1 MSLQYRETI
10 DYLYGLKRLGIRP
23 GLHTMKG
30 LISIPGS
37 SLGELPVVH
46 IAGTNGKGSTSAM
59 IASVMS
65 EAGYRAGLYT
75 SPHLVRFNERFK
87 IGDKDISDEALCRVA
102 AKALDTAEKLKAE
115 SGLEATFF
123 EIATLMAILYFS
135 EQDVDI
141 AIMETGMGGRLDAT
155 NALTPIIS
163 VITGVAHDH
172 SAYLGHSI
180 EEIAAEKAGIIKKGV
195 PLISG
200 VTEAAP
206 ARVIE
211 DRAKALNKSRPLRLG
226 RDFRYTRVS
235 GGSFDYYGLNLSL
248 KGVESRLR
256 GGHQQKNAAIALAV
270 LESLQGAYPAVN
282 ETAMREG
289 LRKVNWPGR
298 FESVSCSPRIIL
310 DCAHNPEGASA
321 LAEAIKEYFP
331 PPATMT
337 LIAGISGDKDI
348 SGILSRLVPLA
359 RRVILTEARI
369 ERAAALREL
378 RKAARVLNKDCEEEP
393 SVELAVGRAMKSL
406 PAHEIIVIS
415 GSIFVVGEARGFLCN
430 RRSLQE
436 REGAC
441 GSAAIG

>member
-1 MSLQYRETI
+1 MSLRYRETI

-23 GLHTMKG
+23 GLDTTKG
-30 LISIPGS
+30 LLSILGN
-37 SLGELPVVH
+37 SLREIPIVH
-46 IAGTNGKGSTSAM
+46 LAGTNGKGSTSAM

-65 EAGYRAGLYT
+65 EAGYRVGLYT

-87 IGDKDISDEALCRVA
+87 ISGADISDEALCRVA
-102 AKALDTAEKLKAE
+102 AKVLEAAEKLKTK

-123 EIATLMAILYFS
+123 EIATLMALLYFS

-141 AIMETGMGGRLDAT
+141 AVMETGMGGRLDAT

-172 SAYLGHSI
+172 NAYLGHSI
-180 EEIAAEKAGIIKKGV
+180 EKIAAEKAGIIKKGV

-200 VTEAAP
+200 VMEAAP

-211 DRAKALNKSRPLRLG
+211 DTVKALKGRSPLRLG
-226 RDFRYTRVS
+226 RDFRYKGVS

-248 KGVESRLR
+248 KGMESRLR
-256 GGHQQKNAAIALAV
+256 GGHQHKNAAIALAV
-270 LESLQGAYPAVN
+270 LESLRGAYPAIN
-282 ETAMREG
+282 ETSMREG
-289 LRKVNWPGR
+289 LRRVNWPGR
-298 FESVSCSPRIIL
+298 FESVSKSPAIIL

-321 LAEAIKEYFP
+321 LAEAIREYFP

-348 SGILSRLVPLA
+348 SGILSHLVPLA
-359 RRVILTEARI
+359 RRVILTEAGI
-369 ERAAALREL
+369 DRAAALTEL
-378 RKAARVLNKDCEEEP
+378 RKAARALNKDCEEEP
-393 SVELAVGRAMKSL
+393 SVELAIGRALKSL
-406 PAHEIIVIS
+406 PADEIIVIS
-415 GSIFVVGEARGFLCN
+415 GSIFVVGEARGFLCD
-430 RRSLQE
+430 RRSLPE

-441 GSAAIG
+441 GFAAIG